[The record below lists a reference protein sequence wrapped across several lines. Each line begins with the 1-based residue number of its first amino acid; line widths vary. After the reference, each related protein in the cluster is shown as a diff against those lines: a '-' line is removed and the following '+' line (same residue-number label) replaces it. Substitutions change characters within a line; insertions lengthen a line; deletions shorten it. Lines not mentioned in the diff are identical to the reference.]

1 MSTHYLSHLFSPRS
15 IALAGA
21 SEREHSLGRAVF
33 ENLRAGAFHGPIHPL
48 NPKHASVFGAPCF
61 ARMEDLPEAPELL
74 VIASPAPSVVP
85 LIEDCARRGTRHVLV
100 LSAGFAEAGDEGKAR
115 GAELTAALKRTGVRM
130 IGPNCIGLLRPAI
143 GLNATF
149 ANTPARTGNLALVS
163 QSGAVCT
170 ALLDWAATTGI
181 GFSSVISLGGALD
194 IDFGE
199 VLDYLVQ
206 DADTH
211 SILMYVEGVR
221 DARRFLSAL
230 RAAARAKPVVVYKA
244 GRHASGRRAALS
256 HTGALAGSDQ
266 VFDAAL
272 ARAGTIRV
280 NSSLQL
286 FAAARMLAQP
296 KRLDGERLAIITN
309 GGGPGVVAAD
319 CAIDNRIA
327 LAEFSKDTLD
337 SLERTLPGYA
347 SRANPV
353 DLIGDAPAGRFGDA
367 LRAVLQDDGV
377 DAALVL
383 FCPQGLTPALEA
395 AKSVIEAAATSGKPV
410 ITAWLGGASIVESR
424 VAFESAGIPNFMTP
438 ENAVDAFSYLAR
450 FGRHQRMLLEAP
462 TAHAAMGAKEAM
474 AAVAVAVA
482 IRDQARKE
490 GRTLLD
496 EMESKRLLSAFGLPA
511 HPGAL
516 ATTREEALA
525 LARKTGY
532 PVAMKIVSPGITHKT
547 DVGGVRTNL
556 QNARQVGNA
565 FDDIMERV
573 SAARPGAPIT
583 GVNIQPMVKF
593 AHQREVLVGI
603 QRDRVFGP
611 VIAFGA
617 GGIAVEAL
625 HDVALALPPLN
636 AALIRSQ
643 VDATRISRVLRAY
656 RDVPSID
663 FAALEDALI
672 RVSMIAA
679 MLPWVQE
686 MDLNPLVVHPGGAA
700 VLDARIV
707 MNDITAATDPR
718 YRHMAIFPYPVA
730 LETEFA
736 LSDGTRLLV
745 RPIRPDD
752 AAREVAFVGSLA
764 ETTRYYR
771 FQHPVKEL
779 SPETIARFT
788 QLDYAREMALVALD
802 PATDQIAGVARYFP
816 NPDDQGA
823 EFAIAI
829 GDKFQKRGLGSR
841 LMVALIAC
849 AKEAGYEY
857 LEGSVLSG
865 NLGML
870 HLATQLGFVSK
881 PVGGQDQTVQV
892 VLGLG
897 E

>member
-1 MSTHYLSHLFSPRS
+1 MSSHYLSHLFTPRS

-21 SEREHSLGRAVF
+21 SEREHSLGRVVF
-33 ENLRAGAFHGPIHPL
+33 ENLRAAQFHGEIYPL
-48 NPKHASVFGAPCF
+48 NPKHASVFGTKCYAD
-61 ARMEDLPEAPELL
+61 AEDLPNPPELL
-74 VIASPAPSVVP
+74 VIASPAASVSP
-85 LIEDCARRGTRHVLV
+85 LIEAAAKRGTRHALV
-100 LSAGFAEAGDEGKAR
+100 LTAGFAEAGNEGKAR
-115 GAELTAALKRTGVRM
+115 SAELSALLKRTGVRM
-130 IGPNCIGLLRPAI
+130 VGPNCIGLMRPAI
-143 GLNATF
+143 GFNATF
-149 ANTPARTGNLALVS
+149 ANVQPRAGNIALIS

-181 GFSSVISLGGALD
+181 GFSSVVSLGGALD
-194 IDFGE
+194 VDFGE
-199 VLDYLVQ
+199 VLDFLVQ
-206 DADTH
+206 DAATQ

-230 RAAARAKPVVVYKA
+230 RAAARVKPVVVYKA

-256 HTGALAGSDQ
+256 HTGALAGSDA

-280 NSSLQL
+280 KSSLQL

-296 KRLDGERLAIITN
+296 KKLHGERLAILTN

-319 CAIDNRIA
+319 GAIDNGIA
-327 LAEFSKDTLD
+327 LAEFSPATHEA
-337 SLERTLPGYA
+337 LEKVLPPFA
-347 SRANPV
+347 AFNNPV
-353 DLIGDAPAGRFGDA
+353 DLIGDAPASRFGEA
-367 LRAVLQDDGV
+367 LDAVLQDEGV
-377 DAALVL
+377 DAALTL
-383 FCPQGLTPALEA
+383 FCPQGLTSSLDA
-395 AKSVIEAAATSGKPV
+395 AQRVIEAAEKSAKPV
-410 ITAWLGGASIVESR
+410 LTAWLGGASIQDAR
-424 VAFESAGIPNFMTP
+424 AAFESAGIPNFMTP
-438 ENAVDAFSYLAR
+438 ENAVDAFSYLAHFR
-450 FGRHQRMLLEAP
+450 RHQRLLLEAP
-462 TAHAAMGAKEAM
+462 AAHAALGAKDAQ
-474 AAVAVAVA
+474 AAVNTAAA
-482 IRDQARKE
+482 IRDQARRE
-490 GRTLLD
+490 GRKLLN
-496 EMESKRLLSAFGLPA
+496 EMESKKLLAAFGLVA
-511 HPGAL
+511 NPGAL
-516 ATTREEALA
+516 ASTRDEALA

-532 PVAMKIVSPGITHKT
+532 PVAMKIVAPGLTHKT

-573 SAARPGAPIT
+573 TAAKPDAKVT

-603 QRDRVFGP
+603 QRDPVFGP

-617 GGIAVEAL
+617 GGVAVEAL
-625 HDVALALPPLN
+625 GDVALALPPLN
-636 AALIRSQ
+636 VPLIQSQ
-643 VDATRISRVLRAY
+643 IAATRIARVLGAY
-656 RDVPSID
+656 RDVPAID
-663 FAALEDALI
+663 FAALEDALM

-679 MLPWVQE
+679 LLPWIEE
-686 MDLNPLVVHPGGAA
+686 MDINPLVVHPNGAA

-707 MNDITAATDPR
+707 LNNVEAATDSR

-736 LSDGTRLLV
+736 LSDGTRLVV

-752 AAREVAFVGSLA
+752 AAREVAFVKGLA
-764 ETTRYYR
+764 DTTRYYR

-779 SPETIARFT
+779 SPETLARFT
-788 QLDYAREMALVALD
+788 QLDYAREMALIAID
-802 PATDQIAGVARYFP
+802 PANDQIAGVARYFP

-829 GDKFQKRGLGSR
+829 GDKFQKRGLGTR
-841 LMVALIAC
+841 LMIALIAC
-849 AKEAGYEY
+849 AKEAGLEY

-865 NLGML
+865 NHGML

-881 PVGGQDQTVQV
+881 PAGTQEQTVQV
-892 VLGLG
+892 VLGLN